1 MILRYAELSRHERI
15 FLSMTG
21 LRLPEFADLLE
32 DALPRHAAQEHRRL
46 CRPKRKRAAGAGHP
60 FALCP
65 RDQILLCVVWL
76 RQYPTQEVLG
86 YLFGVSDSTVLR
98 IVQRV
103 LPLLEASGRDT
114 MRLPDPGKKR
124 RRHLEDL
131 LKDTPELAVIIDSFE
146 QPVQRPKACRQDA
159 EPRPP
164 SGAQASEASAPQGG
178 KDAFY
183 SGKKKQHT
191 LKSQVAVEEGR
202 GKFVDVAQSVPG
214 PTADLKLLA
223 QSGLMRRLP
232 AEVGGIGD
240 LAYRG
245 IASLHPQGLGATPR
259 KKPRGKARPPED
271 VVYNRAFSR
280 RRIVVEN
287 SIGRLR
293 RYQALTQMDR
303 QHRQQHTA
311 RVVAVAGL
319 VNRQIDHRLGGC
331 VC

>member
-21 LRLPEFADLLE
+21 LRLLEFADLFE
-32 DALPRHAAQEHRRL
+32 DVLPRHAAHQQRRL
-46 CRPKRKRAAGAGHP
+46 CRPKRKRAVGAGHP

-65 RDQILLCVVWL
+65 RDQILLTVVWL

-98 IVQRV
+98 IVNRV
-103 LPLLEASGRDT
+103 LPFLEASGRDT
-114 MRLPDPGKKR
+114 MRLPDPGKKQ
-124 RRHLEDL
+124 RRHLDDL
-131 LKDTPELAVIIDSFE
+131 VKDTPELAVIIDSFE
-146 QPVQRPKACRQDA
+146 QRVQRPKASSK
-159 EPRPP
+159 EPEPGPP
-164 SGAQASEASAPQGG
+164 RNTQSSAREAG

-202 GKFVDVAQSVPG
+202 GKFVDISDSVPG
-214 PTADLKLLA
+214 PTSDLKLLE
-223 QSGLMRRLP
+223 QSALMRRLP
-232 AEVGGIGD
+232 PEVGGLGD
-240 LAYRG
+240 LAYQG
-245 IASLHPQGLGATPR
+245 LACLHPQGLGATPR
-259 KKPRGKARPPED
+259 KKPRGKARPAED
-271 VVYNRAFSR
+271 VLYNRAFSR

-293 RYQALTQMDR
+293 RYQCVTQTDR
-303 QHRQQHTA
+303 HHRQQHTA